1 MDGWVGGWSVG
12 WLIGIL
18 FCVLYY
24 TLGYFILLLP
34 IKDCFTFL
42 LNLVVLCVL
51 LVLTDHG
58 GVGDG
63 QKGEFLTK
71 GGRSLRCEW

>member
-1 MDGWVGGWSVG
+1 MADWDFLLRS
-12 WLIGIL
+12 L
-18 FCVLYY
+18 LY
-24 TLGYFILLLP
+24 LRFILLLP
-34 IKDCFTFL
+34 IKDYFTFL

-58 GVGDG
+58 DVGDG